1 MSLIS
6 DALATSPAFPG
17 EPSQLAGLMPII
29 LIAVVFYFLII
40 RPQQKK
46 YKAHVAMVNAIAK
59 GDRIVTSG
67 GMIGTVT
74 KVEAENDTLQV
85 EIAEGVKVK
94 IVRST
99 VASVLGEP
107 KAEKANDNV
116 KKDAKAA

>member
-6 DALATSPAFPG
+6 DALAVAPTAAG
-17 EPSQLAGLMPII
+17 EPSAFAGLMPIV

-46 YKAHVAMVNAIAK
+46 YKSHVAMVNGIAK

-74 KVEAENDTLQV
+74 KVEAESDTLQV
-85 EIAEGVKVK
+85 EIADGVKVK

-107 KAEKANDNV
+107 KADKANDNV

>member
-1 MSLIS
+1 MPLIS
-6 DALATSPAFPG
+6 EALAASPAFSG
-17 EPSQLAGLMPII
+17 EPSQLAGIMPII

-46 YKAHVAMVNAIAK
+46 YKSHVAMVNAIAK

>member
-1 MSLIS
+1 MPLIS
-6 DALATSPAFPG
+6 EALAASPAISG
-17 EPSQLAGLMPII
+17 EPSQLAGIMPII

-46 YKAHVAMVNAIAK
+46 YKSHVAMVNAIAK

>member
-6 DALATSPAFPG
+6 DALAASPALPG

>member
-6 DALATSPAFPG
+6 DALAASPALPG

-46 YKAHVAMVNAIAK
+46 YKAHVAMVSAIAK

-94 IVRST
+94 IIRST